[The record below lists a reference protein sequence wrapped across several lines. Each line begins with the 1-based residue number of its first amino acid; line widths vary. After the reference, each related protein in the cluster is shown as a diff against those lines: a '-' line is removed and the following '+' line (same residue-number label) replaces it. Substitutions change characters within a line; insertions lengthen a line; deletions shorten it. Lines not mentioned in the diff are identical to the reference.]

1 MKLFYWLVSIVVMV
15 VICIVVGAI
24 FLQLLPNYD
33 VYVGRG
39 DSMKPVL
46 NEGDLLIHR
55 TQFESLNE
63 EIRPGTIVTY
73 EFGKLVV
80 THRVVSVNS
89 DIILTKGDANEDIDP
104 WLVPLDNVKSVY
116 SFRIPCVGYFVGFVQ
131 TKLGC
136 SITIPAMALLMIT
149 LLNKNSISKHKG
161 RMSKQER
168 SSFTSGITTAS
179 HIPK

>member
-104 WLVPLDNVKSVY
+104 WLVPLDNVKGVY
-116 SFRIPCVGYFVGFVQ
+116 SFRIPCVGYLVGFVQ
-131 TKLGC
+131 TKLGY